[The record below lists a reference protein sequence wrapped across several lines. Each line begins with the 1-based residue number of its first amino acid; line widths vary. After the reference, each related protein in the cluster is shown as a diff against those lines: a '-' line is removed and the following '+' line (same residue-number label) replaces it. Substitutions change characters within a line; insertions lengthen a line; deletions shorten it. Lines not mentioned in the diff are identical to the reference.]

1 MMKCFSSSSW
11 LGAGVVQVFLKQG
24 TLMKLSRKVMQPR
37 MFFLVSNLNPI
48 CVAVTSHSPSPGA
61 DLIKSAADS

>member
-1 MMKCFSSSSW
+1 MMKFSLFSFW

-37 MFFLVSNLNPI
+37 MFFLVS
-48 CVAVTSHSPSPGA
+48 S
-61 DLIKSAADS
+61 